1 MSKFLVVIFLVL
13 ILLIIKWLHYG
24 ALNAMPDPVVS
35 VSPVLSFSQQS
46 HEIGIIVLFYGE
58 KIET

>member
-1 MSKFLVVIFLVL
+1 MVVIFLVL